1 MIVKRIIY
9 KMKRKM
15 KMKDNRRTRRRK
27 DKKEISKNNLRT
39 MTMQVNL
46 KKGMRRRQTI

>member
-1 MIVKRIIY
+1 MIVKRIINR
-9 KMKRKM
+9 MNRKM
-15 KMKDNRRTRRRK
+15 KMKDNRR
-27 DKKEISKNNLRT
+27 KKKNKSSKNLRM

>member
-1 MIVKRIIY
+1 MIVKRIINR
-9 KMKRKM
+9 MNRKM
-15 KMKDNRRTRRRK
+15 KMKDNRR
-27 DKKEISKNNLRT
+27 KKNKSSKNLRM